1 MPAIN
6 QFAIPSTQTAI
17 IAGPS
22 GNLIV
27 AHDVPVIELDPNE
40 VIVKVSAVALNPIDS
55 KMVGDFL
62 TPGTILGYDVAG
74 TIYAVGADVTKDL
87 KPGDRVCGLAEGMN
101 GLQPLA
107 GGFAQYASC
116 CGHLVLKIPDSM
128 SFEAAAP
135 AGTALASTG
144 MAFFYS
150 LKVPA
155 SLTSPAEIPFW
166 IFINGGAT
174 STGTMA
180 IQIAKLCNLRPI
192 VTCSPKNFALVKSFG
207 AEAAFD
213 YHSPN
218 CAAEI
223 RAYTRNSLD
232 YAIDCITSETTM
244 KLCYAAI
251 GRAGGQYC
259 ALDPYPTRMHT
270 RKVIS
275 PDWILAT
282 KVKGTSSIWPE
293 PFAFKADMEV
303 KGFAEGFFD
312 EVRDPLLQGK
322 VRFHPPR
329 RCDGGFE
336 GVLDGL
342 NIIRRGE
349 VSGEKLVYPIGEVRR

>member
-1 MPAIN
+1 MSITDP
-6 QFAIPSTQTAI
+6 FTIPSTQTAI
-17 IAGPS
+17 VAGPG

-27 AHDVPVIELDPNE
+27 AHDVPVIKLGPHE

-62 TPGTILGYDVAG
+62 TPGAISGFDVAG
-74 TIYAVGADVTKDL
+74 TIVAIGNDVKKDL
-87 KPGDRVCGLAEGMN
+87 KLGDRVCGLAEGMN

-107 GGFAQYASC
+107 GGFAEYASC
-116 CGHLVLKIPDSM
+116 CDHLALKIPESM

-135 AGTALASTG
+135 AGTALASAG
-144 MAFFYS
+144 MSLFYS

-155 SLTSPAEIPFW
+155 SLTSPADVPFW
-166 IFINGGAT
+166 ILINGGAT

-213 YHSPN
+213 YHTPN
-218 CAAEI
+218 CATEI

-232 YAIDCITSETTM
+232 YAIDCITSEATM

-251 GRAGGQYC
+251 GRAGGKYC

-282 KVKGTSSIWPE
+282 KVKGTTSEWPE
-293 PFAFKADMEV
+293 PFAFKPDIDV
-303 KGFAEGFFD
+303 KRFAEAFFD
-312 EVRDPLLQGK
+312 EVRDLLLNGK
-322 VRFHPPR
+322 LRFHPPR
-329 RCDGGFE
+329 KCDGGFE
-336 GVLDGL
+336 GILDGL

-349 VSGEKLVYPIGEVRR
+349 VSGEKLVYTIGEIRQ